1 MAIATLERLAYWYPE
16 AAEPALSTDALEVP
30 PGLTL
35 VLGPSGEGKST
46 LLRLLNGLVPHFHGG
61 RIAGCATVFGRDVI
75 TTPTRELARDVGFVF
90 QDPERQFVHG
100 AVQREVA
107 FSLENQ
113 GVPAAEMDGRIDAA
127 LAAAG
132 VTELRRRRISTLSGG
147 ERQRVAIAA
156 ALVSGSRL
164 LVLDE
169 PTSQLDADGVKAV
182 VRSLVG
188 LVASGH
194 NVVVSEHRAASL
206 LPHANS
212 ICVLERGRPRL
223 VALAD
228 IKEERPRPR
237 KRRPSSR
244 GDVMWSLSGV
254 SVGPAGQ
261 PVVGGVDLEGRAG
274 EVLVLRGP
282 NGSGKS
288 TLLRTL
294 AGLIRPLA
302 GLVER
307 GPGRVAFLPQDP
319 AALLHRPTV
328 AAEVELTL
336 TRAGETDSPETV
348 LALLGLSALAGR
360 YPRDLSTGERQRVA
374 IAATM
379 AGRPAVALLDE
390 PTRGMDRASRLALGD
405 LVARLASAG
414 SSVVIA
420 THDDLLCAEV
430 ADRIV
435 EIDEGRIR

>member
-1 MAIATLERLAYWYPE
+1 M
-16 AAEPALSTDALEVP
+16 PALRTDALEIP
-30 PGLTL
+30 EGLTL
-35 VLGPSGEGKST
+35 VVGPSGEGKST

-61 RIAGCATVFGRDVI
+61 RIAGCATVLGRDVI
-75 TTPTRELARDVGFVF
+75 TTPTRDLARDVGFVF

-100 AVQREVA
+100 TVQREVA
-107 FSLENQ
+107 FGLENQ

-132 VTELRRRRISTLSGG
+132 VTELRRRRVSTLSGG

-156 ALVSGSRL
+156 ALVLGSRL

-169 PTSQLDADGVKAV
+169 PTSQLDADGVRAV
-182 VRSLVG
+182 VRSLAG

-194 NVVVSEHRAASL
+194 DVVVSEHRAANL
-206 LPHANS
+206 LAHADS
-212 ICVLERGRPRL
+212 ICVLEKGRPRM
-223 VALAD
+223 VAPAD
-228 IKEERPRPR
+228 IQGETPRPR
-237 KRRPSSR
+237 SRRPPSR
-244 GDVMWSLSGV
+244 GDVRWSLSGV

-261 PVVGGVDLEGRAG
+261 AVVAGVNLDGRAG

-294 AGLIRPLA
+294 AGLLRPLA
-302 GLVER
+302 GSVER
-307 GPGRVAFLPQDP
+307 APGRVAFLPQDP

-336 TRAGETDSPETV
+336 KRAGETDSPETV
-348 LALLGLSALAGR
+348 LAVLGLSALAGR

-379 AGRPAVALLDE
+379 AGRPTVALLDE

-414 SSVVIA
+414 TSVVIA

>member
-1 MAIATLERLAYWYPE
+1 MAIATLERVAYWYPE
-16 AAEPALSTDALEVP
+16 AALPALSTDALEVP
-30 PGLTL
+30 AGLTL
-35 VLGPSGEGKST
+35 VVGPSGEGKST

-61 RIAGCATVFGRDVI
+61 RIAGCATVLGRDVI
-75 TTPTRELARDVGFVF
+75 TTPTRELARNVGFVF

-100 AVQREVA
+100 TVQREVA
-107 FSLENQ
+107 FGLENQ
-113 GVPAAEMDGRIDAA
+113 GVPVADMDGRIDAA

-132 VTELRRRRISTLSGG
+132 VTELRRRRVSTLSGG

-156 ALVSGSRL
+156 ALVLGSRL

-169 PTSQLDADGVKAV
+169 PTSQLDANGVKAV
-182 VRSLVG
+182 VRSLIG

-194 NVVVSEHRAASL
+194 NVVVSEHRSASL
-206 LPHANS
+206 LPHADS
-212 ICVLERGRPRL
+212 ICVLERGRPRM
-223 VALAD
+223 VAPAD
-228 IKEERPRPR
+228 IKEELPRPR
-237 KRRPSSR
+237 SRRPPSR
-244 GDVMWSLSGV
+244 GDVRWSLSGV

-261 PVVGGVDLEGRAG
+261 PIVAGVDLDGRAG
-274 EVLVLRGP
+274 QVLVLRGP

-302 GLVER
+302 GAVER
-307 GPGRVAFLPQDP
+307 APGRIAFLPQDP

-336 TRAGETDSPETV
+336 KRAGEADSPETV
-348 LALLGLSALAGR
+348 LAVLGLSGLAGR
-360 YPRDLSTGERQRVA
+360 YPRDLSTGERQRAA

-390 PTRGMDRASRLALGD
+390 PTRGMDRSSRLALGD
-405 LVARLASAG
+405 LVSRLACAG

>member
-1 MAIATLERLAYWYPE
+1 VAIATLERVAYWYPE
-16 AAEPALSTDALEVP
+16 AALPALSTDALEVP
-30 PGLTL
+30 AGLTL
-35 VLGPSGEGKST
+35 VVGPSGEGKST

-61 RIAGCATVFGRDVI
+61 RIAGCATVLGRDVI
-75 TTPTRELARDVGFVF
+75 TTPTRELARNVGFVF

-100 AVQREVA
+100 TVQREVA
-107 FSLENQ
+107 FGLENQ
-113 GVPAAEMDGRIDAA
+113 GVPVADMDGRIDAA

-132 VTELRRRRISTLSGG
+132 VTELRRRRVSTLSGG

-156 ALVSGSRL
+156 ALVLGSRL

-169 PTSQLDADGVKAV
+169 PTSQLDANGVKAV
-182 VRSLVG
+182 VRSLIG

-194 NVVVSEHRAASL
+194 NVVVSEHRSASL
-206 LPHANS
+206 LPHADS
-212 ICVLERGRPRL
+212 ICVLERGRPRM
-223 VALAD
+223 VAPAD
-228 IKEERPRPR
+228 IKEELPRPR
-237 KRRPSSR
+237 SRRPPSR
-244 GDVMWSLSGV
+244 GDVRWSLSGV

-261 PVVGGVDLEGRAG
+261 PIVAGVDLDGRAG
-274 EVLVLRGP
+274 QVLVLRGP

-302 GLVER
+302 GAVER
-307 GPGRVAFLPQDP
+307 APGRIAFLPQDP

-336 TRAGETDSPETV
+336 KRAGEADSPETV
-348 LALLGLSALAGR
+348 LAVLGLSGLAGR
-360 YPRDLSTGERQRVA
+360 YPRDLSTGERQRAA

-390 PTRGMDRASRLALGD
+390 PTRGMDRSSRLALGD
-405 LVARLASAG
+405 LVSRLACAG

>member
-1 MAIATLERLAYWYPE
+1 M
-16 AAEPALSTDALEVP
+16 PALSTDALEVP
-30 PGLTL
+30 AGLTL
-35 VLGPSGEGKST
+35 VVGPSGEGKST

-61 RIAGCATVFGRDVI
+61 RIAGCATVLGRDVI
-75 TTPTRELARDVGFVF
+75 TTPTRELARNVGFVF

-100 AVQREVA
+100 TVQREVA
-107 FSLENQ
+107 FGLENQ
-113 GVPAAEMDGRIDAA
+113 GVPVADMDGRIDAA

-132 VTELRRRRISTLSGG
+132 VTELRRRRVSTLSGG

-156 ALVSGSRL
+156 ALVLGSRL

-169 PTSQLDADGVKAV
+169 PTSQLDANGVKAV
-182 VRSLVG
+182 VRSLIG

-194 NVVVSEHRAASL
+194 NVVVSEHRSASL
-206 LPHANS
+206 LPHADS
-212 ICVLERGRPRL
+212 ICVLERGRPRM
-223 VALAD
+223 VAPAD
-228 IKEERPRPR
+228 IKEELPRPR
-237 KRRPSSR
+237 SRRPPSR
-244 GDVMWSLSGV
+244 GDVRWSLSGV

-261 PVVGGVDLEGRAG
+261 PIVAGVDLDGRAG
-274 EVLVLRGP
+274 QVLVLRGP

-302 GLVER
+302 GAVER
-307 GPGRVAFLPQDP
+307 APGRIAFLPQDP

-336 TRAGETDSPETV
+336 KRAGEADSPETV
-348 LALLGLSALAGR
+348 LAVLGLSGLAGR
-360 YPRDLSTGERQRVA
+360 YPRDLSTGERQRAA

-390 PTRGMDRASRLALGD
+390 PTRGMDRSSRLALGD
-405 LVARLASAG
+405 LVSRLACAG

>member
-1 MAIATLERLAYWYPE
+1 VATASLERLAYWYPE
-16 AAEPALSTDALEVP
+16 AAAPALSADALEVP
-30 PGLTL
+30 SGLTL
-35 VLGPSGEGKST
+35 VVGPSGEGKST

-61 RIAGCATVFGRDVI
+61 RIAGCATVLGRDVI
-75 TTPTRELARDVGFVF
+75 ATPTRELASDVGFVF

-100 AVQREVA
+100 TVQREVA
-107 FSLENQ
+107 FGLENQ

-132 VTELRRRRISTLSGG
+132 VAELRHRRVSTLSGG

-156 ALVSGSRL
+156 ALVLGSRL

-169 PTSQLDADGVKAV
+169 PTSQLDSDGVRGV

-194 NVVVSEHRAASL
+194 DVVVSEHRAASL
-206 LPHANS
+206 LPHADS
-212 ICVLERGRPRL
+212 ICVLEQGRPRM
-223 VALAD
+223 VAPGD
-228 IKEERPRPR
+228 IAKEVPGPRS
-237 KRRPSSR
+237 RRPPSR
-244 GDVMWSLSGV
+244 GDVLWSLSGV
-254 SVGPAGQ
+254 SLGPDGRPLLA
-261 PVVGGVDLEGRAG
+261 GVDLAGRGG

-302 GLVER
+302 GAVER
-307 GPGRVAFLPQDP
+307 ASGRVAFLPQDP

-328 AAEVELTL
+328 AAEVVLTL
-336 TRAGETDSPETV
+336 KRAGEADSPQ
-348 LALLGLSALAGR
+348 ALLEVLGLTALAGR
-360 YPRDLSTGERQRVA
+360 YPRDLSTGERQRAA

-379 AGRPAVALLDE
+379 AGRPTIALLDE
-390 PTRGMDRASRLALGD
+390 PTRGMDRASRLALGE
-405 LVARLASAG
+405 LISRLACGG

-420 THDDLLCAEV
+420 THDDLLCEEV

-435 EIDEGRIR
+435 EIDRGRIR